1 MKQPLLLT
9 AEQRMACA
17 RALLDRELTM
27 TKADDRSIAW
37 AIGLVRRA
45 ETYLAI
51 VHAHAFVLWR
61 IRRTGSRPTP
71 FNRVSVKRP
80 ELHSEAVVLATQGHT
95 LLLDFIKAAGWSRT
109 AAQILADVAFGPD
122 LNPEPAPASE

>member
-1 MKQPLLLT
+1 MKQPLILT
-9 AEQRMACA
+9 HEQRLSCA
-17 RALLDRELTM
+17 HALLQREMTMTPIDERALECYGGRPR
-27 TKADDRSIAW
+27 KPVVVAW

-51 VHAHAFVLWR
+51 VHFRAVCA
-61 IRRTGSRPTP
+61 GS
-71 FNRVSVKRP
+71 VA
-80 ELHSEAVVLATQGHT
+80 LLLAVQGHG

-109 AAQILADVAFGPD
+109 AAQILADVAFGPE

>member
-1 MKQPLLLT
+1 MKQPLILT
-9 AEQRMACA
+9 HEQRLSCA
-17 RALLDRELTM
+17 HALLQREMTMTPIDERALE
-27 TKADDRSIAW
+27 W

-51 VHAHAFVLWR
+51 VHFRAVCA
-61 IRRTGSRPTP
+61 GS
-71 FNRVSVKRP
+71 VA
-80 ELHSEAVVLATQGHT
+80 LLLAVQGHA

-109 AAQILADVAFGPD
+109 AAQILADVAFGPE

>member
-1 MKQPLLLT
+1 MKQPLILT

-17 RALLDRELTM
+17 RALLQREM
-27 TKADDRSIAW
+27 TATPIDDRAHAW
-37 AIGLVRRA
+37 AIGLVRHA

-51 VHAHAFVLWR
+51 VHARAVALQR
-61 IRRTGSRPTP
+61 LRRPLCFFRPM
-71 FNRVSVKRP
+71 KQP
-80 ELHSEAVVLATQGHT
+80 ELSGEALTLAVQGHA

>member
-1 MKQPLLLT
+1 MKQPLILT
-9 AEQRMACA
+9 HEQRMACA
-17 RALLDRELTM
+17 RALLQRELTM
-27 TKADDRSIAW
+27 TPIDDRAQEW

-51 VHAHAFVLWR
+51 VHFRAVCA
-61 IRRTGSRPTP
+61 GS
-71 FNRVSVKRP
+71 VA
-80 ELHSEAVVLATQGHT
+80 LLLAVQGHA